1 MKGVFEM
8 IIIFALAI
16 LGILDTGYLSYV
28 HLFGGQACGQGSGCA
43 FVLSSPYTRIF
54 GVPLSTLGLGAY
66 CCFVFLA
73 MYAQA
78 TQKKA
83 DAAQWIFHISL
94 TGNLF
99 AGYLIYMQAAVIK
112 HWCPFCLLSAALI
125 LSIFITNFWHNA
137 ISKNLA
143 SLLKNPNWRLVPKSM
158 LCLLILPSVIF
169 LGMERTIEATSIDS
183 IMPDRK
189 VVAHIGERT
198 ITLGEVDHAVRGR
211 LNQIELERYEARLQ
225 WLEDE
230 LLKMEAARQNLSV
243 EQLMEKNV
251 DNVITVTEEE
261 IQEVYKANES
271 ELSDTPLESVRDEI
285 VAFIETRKGEL
296 QSEKYF
302 NKLKENYKVSFLLP
316 EPAPLV
322 LDENPRQG
330 PEMGTGK
337 AAITV
342 IVFTDFECPFCYKAH
357 QKLKDLFA
365 RYPQDV
371 RILFRNFP
379 LNMHK
384 DARTAAYAAACA
396 HLQGKF
402 WPYADLLFENQGQLD
417 ISNLYDYAELVG
429 LDMDRFKECMESGQ
443 GEKMVEADIAEGLK
457 LGINGTPSVFM
468 NGHFINGVPTE
479 KQVQIILDKYLP
491 ERTEG

>member
-1 MKGVFEM
+1 M

-16 LGILDTGYLSYV
+16 LGILDTGYLSYI
-28 HLFGGQACGQGSGCA
+28 HLFGGQACGQGTGCS
-43 FVLSSPYTRIF
+43 FVLFSHYTRIL

-66 CCFVFLA
+66 FCFAFLA
-73 MYAQA
+73 LYART

-83 DAAQWIFHISL
+83 DAAQWIFYISL

-99 AGYLIYMQAAVIK
+99 AGYLIYLQAAVIK

-158 LCLLILPSVIF
+158 LCLPILPSVIF
-169 LGMERTIEATSIDS
+169 LGMERTIEAASIDS

-189 VVAHIGERT
+189 VVAHMGERK
-198 ITLGEVDHAVRGR
+198 ITLGEVDHAVRGK
-211 LNQIELERYEARLQ
+211 LYQIEWKRYEARLQ
-225 WLEDE
+225 WLENE
-230 LLKMEAARQNLSV
+230 LFSMEAARQNLSV
-243 EQLMEKNV
+243 RQLIKKNV
-251 DNVITVTEEE
+251 DDVITFTEEE
-261 IQEVYKANES
+261 IQEVYKANKNK
-271 ELSDTPLESVRDEI
+271 LSDMPLESVRDKI
-285 VAFIETRKGEL
+285 VTFLKKRKGKP
-296 QSEKYF
+296 QREKYYDQ
-302 NKLKENYKVSFLLP
+302 LKQEYKVSFLLP
-316 EPAPLV
+316 KPAPLV

-330 PEMGTGK
+330 PAMGTDNT
-337 AAITV
+337 AITV
-342 IVFTDFECPFCYKAH
+342 IVFTDFECPFCSKAH

-402 WPYADLLFENQGQLD
+402 WPYADLLFENQGQLG
-417 ISNLYDYAELVG
+417 ISSLYDYAEQVG
-429 LDMDRFKECMESGQ
+429 LDMDKFKESMESGQ
-443 GEKMVEADIAEGLK
+443 GEKMVEADIAEGGE
-457 LGINGTPSVFM
+457 LGINGTPGVFI
-468 NGHFINGVPTE
+468 NGHFINGIPTE
-479 KQVQIILDKYLP
+479 KQIQNILDKYLP
-491 ERTEG
+491 EKSEG

>member
-16 LGILDTGYLSYV
+16 LGILDTGYLSYT
-28 HLFGGQACGQGSGCA
+28 HLFGGQACGHGSGCS

-66 CCFVFLA
+66 FCFAFLA
-73 MYAQA
+73 LYARA

-83 DAAQWIFHISL
+83 DATQWIFYISL

-99 AGYLIYMQAAVIK
+99 AGYLIYLQAAVIK

-125 LSIFITNFWHNA
+125 LSIFITNFCSNA

-143 SLLKNPNWRLVPKSM
+143 SLLRNPNWKLVPKFM

-169 LGMERTIEATSIDS
+169 LGMERTIEATSIES
-183 IMPDRK
+183 ITPDPK
-189 VVAHIGERT
+189 VVAHMGERT
-198 ITLGEVDHAVRGR
+198 ITLGEVDHAVRGK
-211 LNQIELERYEARLQ
+211 LKQIEWDRYEARLQ

-243 EQLMEKNV
+243 EQLMKKNV
-251 DNVITVTEEE
+251 DDVITVSEEE
-261 IQEVYKANES
+261 IQEVYQANKS
-271 ELSDTPLESVRDEI
+271 KLSDTSLESVRDEI
-285 VAFIETRKGEL
+285 VDFLKRRKVKP
-296 QSEKYF
+296 QREKYYDQ
-302 NKLKENYKVSFLLP
+302 LKQEYKVSFLLP

-322 LDENPRQG
+322 LDENPRHG
-330 PEMGTGK
+330 PEMGRDK

-342 IVFTDFECPFCYKAH
+342 IVFTDFECPFCDKAH

-365 RYPQDV
+365 RYPEDV

-402 WPYADLLFENQGQLD
+402 WPYADLLFENQEQLD
-417 ISNLYDYAELVG
+417 TSSLYDYAEQVG
-429 LDMDRFKECMESGQ
+429 MDMDKFKESMESGQ
-443 GEKMVEADIAEGLK
+443 GKKMVEADITEGVE
-457 LGINGTPSVFM
+457 LGIDGTPHVFM
-468 NGHFINGVPTE
+468 NGHLINGVPTE
-479 KQVQIILDKYLP
+479 KQIQIILDKYLP
-491 ERTEG
+491 EKSEG